1 MAEGHLIGSMNL
13 DDAEQVFR
21 TVAERGG
28 SAFKRIPD
36 GETGPRKGWIFHQVP
51 RLEANPSLEHGPG
64 ISTRY
69 IPMPGFKLRDGVDP
83 GDVQFDL
90 GFSTNAVEAYPTF
103 RRLKDEGVIAPDVQF
118 LIAIPTQAAI
128 FGNFISPESQ
138 PLLVDAYERDLAA
151 EVARIVDAVPHDEL
165 AIQWDVAMEFAI
177 IEGVIDSPLYDT
189 AGLLDQVARMA
200 AMVPEDVTLGFHLCY
215 GDAPIGEG
223 GVGQH
228 FFQPTDAGNLVMVA
242 NGIAERVRRDIAFL
256 QMPVP
261 IDRDDD
267 AYFAPL
273 VGLKLHEE
281 TKLYLGVLHHQ
292 DLREGAER
300 RIAAASRHVRGFGVA
315 CECGM
320 QNKPR
325 ESIEPLLE
333 LHRDVEVPA

>member
-13 DDAEQVFR
+13 DNAEQVFR
-21 TVAERGG
+21 TVAEAGG
-28 SAFKRIPD
+28 DAFKRIPD
-36 GETGPRKGWIFHQVP
+36 GETGPRRGWIFHQVP

-64 ISTRY
+64 IATRY

-83 GDVQFDL
+83 ESVEFDL
-90 GFSTNAVEAYPTF
+90 GFGTTAVEAYPTF
-103 RRLKDEGVIAPDVQF
+103 RALKDEGVIAPDVEF

-138 PLLVDAYERDLAA
+138 PQLVDVYERQLAA
-151 EVARIVDAVPHDEL
+151 EVAKVADAVPHDEL
-165 AIQWDVAMEFAI
+165 AIQWDVAMEFAV

-200 AMVPEDVTLGFHLCY
+200 AMVPDDVTLGFHLCY

-223 GVGQH
+223 GIGQH
-228 FFQPTDAGNLVMVA
+228 FIQPSDAGNLMTVA
-242 NGIAERVRRDIAFL
+242 NGISQRVGRDIAFL

-261 IDRDDD
+261 ISRDDD
-267 AYFAPL
+267 AYFEPL
-273 VGLKLHEE
+273 ADLRMAET
-281 TKLYLGVLHHQ
+281 TKLFLGLLHHQ

-300 RIAAASRHVRGFGVA
+300 RIATAARHVTGFGVA

-320 QNKPR
+320 ANKPR
-325 ESIEPLLE
+325 AAIEPLLS
-333 LHRDVEVPA
+333 LHQEIEVPA